1 VDGVPD
7 SRPGGA
13 LPVLEVLVVALAA
26 TRFLAASSRIK
37 SPVASPAP
45 VRRRQLREGEEEEEE
60 KALHA
65 REGGPEGVSLFFFL
79 FLGRMPKLLDAGR
92 DDLAP
97 LPRRA
102 SIVMPPRQLA
112 PRRGPVR
119 NGLLFTG

>member
-26 TRFLAASSRIK
+26 TRFL
-37 SPVASPAP
+37 
-45 VRRRQLREGEEEEEE
+45 G
-60 KALHA
+60 
-65 REGGPEGVSLFFFL
+65 EGGPEGVSLFFFL

>member
-45 VRRRQLREGEEEEEE
+45 VRRRQLREE